1 MEVTSTKEIRIMLRV
16 TIVALL
22 GCLLSNANA
31 AVVEPEKEAIYSN
44 TIGGLMCGTGSWN
57 QCTVP
62 AGKRLI
68 IEHVSGYAFLPS
80 SPKTT
85 ISVSIVIKDAQL
97 GLNGNSFHSFVAT
110 KTYSTGITDV
120 FVYSTPLKM
129 MLHPQATFYFS
140 TVVAVAVSG
149 YLLNSQ

>member
-1 MEVTSTKEIRIMLRV
+1 MKEIRIMLRV
-16 TIVALL
+16 TTVALML

-31 AVVEPEKEAIYSN
+31 AVVEPETEAIYSN
-44 TIGGLMCGTGSWN
+44 TIGGLMCGTASWN

-85 ISVSIVIKDAQL
+85 ISASIVIKDAQL

-149 YLLNSQ
+149 YLVSSQ

>member
-1 MEVTSTKEIRIMLRV
+1 M
-16 TIVALL
+16 L

-57 QCTVP
+57 QCQVP

-68 IEHVSGYAFLPS
+68 IEHVSVYAFLPS

-85 ISVSIVIKDAQL
+85 ISASLVIKDAQL
-97 GLNGNSFHSFVAT
+97 GLNGNSFHSSVAT
-110 KTYSTGITDV
+110 KTYSTGTTDV
-120 FVYSTPLKM
+120 FAFLHTLEDDATSSGDLIFLKR
-129 MLHPQATFYFS
+129 
-140 TVVAVAVSG
+140 VAVAVSG
-149 YLLNSQ
+149 YLVSSQ